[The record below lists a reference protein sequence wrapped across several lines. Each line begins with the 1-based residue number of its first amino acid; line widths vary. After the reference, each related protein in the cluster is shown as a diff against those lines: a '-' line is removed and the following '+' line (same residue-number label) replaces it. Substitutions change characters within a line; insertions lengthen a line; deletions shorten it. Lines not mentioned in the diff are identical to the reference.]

1 MADPEPILVSPD
13 AGRERRRR
21 QREVF
26 LALAGL
32 AGVLGA
38 VLLSLRT
45 LGADTSVF
53 LGLSVFLSVLLVLI
67 LFVLLRNLVKLLVE
81 RRRRVLGSRLRTR
94 LVAAFTAL
102 SLAPTLVM
110 FLVGAKFVQTSVDY
124 WFKNQV
130 DNSLE
135 QALEVGQAFYAGSQ
149 ERLGRRA
156 KHLLDRIREGRLAWG
171 GKSMD
176 QFMETKREEY
186 DLGLLGVLT
195 PDRREQNWR
204 QAEDWAQAWP
214 EAKAAIAWDSLA
226 RQPDFWST
234 ILPGPAADMVVGVLP
249 VDGGKTGYLVL
260 GESIGKGLLY
270 RLDQI
275 VRGVGEYK
283 KLQTMKYPLK
293 VALYMGLALI
303 SLLVVF
309 GAVWFGFK
317 LAKEISAPVQA
328 LAQATERIA
337 RGDLDVR
344 LVDESTDELGLLV
357 QSFNR
362 MAQDLQASRDGLTR
376 ANRRLHVQNLEL
388 AARGQYIEALL
399 DNITAGVVS
408 LDATGRINTLNRAAE
423 ALLGKGPAEAVGR
436 RPGELG
442 LGEFSAL
449 LAEAGDRPAEGL
461 GSGPTRQVFLDAA
474 GRELKLL
481 VNVVPLRD
489 EDGSPSGLV
498 AVFEDITELEKMQ
511 RLEAWKEVARRIA
524 HEIKNPLTPIKL
536 SAQRIAHK
544 FGERIDDPVLAQC
557 TDLIVRQVEH
567 LQQLVAEFSA
577 FARLPE
583 PALAP
588 DRLPPILEEVAQT
601 FQHSHTRIAWSLDAD
616 PDLPELALDRA
627 GMRRVLVN
635 ILSNSA
641 EALRD
646 QEDGAVQVRAAWD
659 RDAGRVRLEVRDN
672 GPGLTP
678 KERSR
683 AFEPYFSRRK
693 GGTGLGLAIVKSIV
707 SDHHGQVRMRPN
719 HPRGTVLEVE
729 LPAPRRRPAA

>member
-21 QREVF
+21 QRELY
-26 LALAGL
+26 LAAAALVA
-32 AGVLGA
+32 VLGA
-38 VLLSLRT
+38 VLVSLRT
-45 LGADTSVF
+45 LGAGTSVF
-53 LGLSVFLSVLLVLI
+53 LGLTVFLSILLVLI

-94 LVAAFTAL
+94 LVVSFTAL
-102 SLAPTLVM
+102 SLAPTVVM

-124 WFKNQV
+124 WFKSQV
-130 DNSLE
+130 DSSLE
-135 QALEVGQAFYAGSQ
+135 QALEVGQSFYAGSQ
-149 ERLGRRA
+149 ERLERRA
-156 KHLLDRIREGRLAWG
+156 KHLLARIREGRLAWG

-176 QFMETKREEY
+176 QFMDTKREEY
-186 DLGLLGVLT
+186 DLGLLGVLS
-195 PDRREQNWR
+195 PDRKEQNWR
-204 QAEDWAQAWP
+204 QSEDWVQAWP
-214 EAKAAIAWDSLA
+214 EAKAAISWDSLA
-226 RQPDFWST
+226 QRPDFWST

-249 VDGGKTGYLVL
+249 VDEGKTGYLVL

-337 RGDLDVR
+337 KGDLDVR

-362 MAQDLQASRDGLTR
+362 MAEDLQGSRDETTQ

-408 LDATGRINTLNRAAE
+408 MDAAGRITTLNRAAE
-423 ALLGKGPAEAVGR
+423 AMLGTQGPQAVGR

-449 LAEAGDRPAEGL
+449 LEEAGSRPAEGL
-461 GSGPTRQVFLDAA
+461 GAGLTRQISLDAA
-474 GRELKLL
+474 GRELKFL

-511 RLEAWKEVARRIA
+511 RLDAWKEVARRIA

-544 FGERIDDPVLAQC
+544 FGERLDDPVLTQC

-567 LQQLVAEFSA
+567 LQQMVAEFST

-583 PALAP
+583 LTLAP
-588 DRLPPILEEVAQT
+588 DHLPPILEEVAQT
-601 FQHSHTRIAWSLDAD
+601 FQHSHTHIAWTLHVA
-616 PDLPELALDRA
+616 PDMPELPLDRA
-627 GMRRVLVN
+627 GMRHVLVN
-635 ILSNSA
+635 LLSNAA
-641 EALRD
+641 EVLKD
-646 QEDGAVQVRAAWD
+646 QPGGAVEVRAEYD
-659 RDAGRVRLEVRDN
+659 RAAGRVRLEVRDN

-678 KERSR
+678 EERSR
-683 AFEPYFSRRK
+683 AFEPYFSRKK
-693 GGTGLGLAIVKSIV
+693 GGTGLGLTIVKSIV
-707 SDHHGQVRMRPN
+707 TDHHGQVRMRPN
-719 HPRGTVLEVE
+719 RPRGTVLEVE
-729 LPAPRRRPAA
+729 LPVPQGSAAA

>member
-13 AGRERRRR
+13 ASRERRRR
-21 QREVF
+21 QRELY
-26 LALAGL
+26 LALAAL

-38 VLLSLRT
+38 VLVSLRT
-45 LGADTSVF
+45 LGAGTSVF
-53 LGLSVFLSVLLVLI
+53 LGLTVFLSILLVLI

-81 RRRRVLGSRLRTR
+81 RRRKVLGSRLRTR
-94 LVAAFTAL
+94 LVLAFTAL
-102 SLAPTLVM
+102 SLAPTVVM

-124 WFKNQV
+124 WFKSQV

-135 QALEVGQAFYAGSQ
+135 QALEVGQSFYAGSQ
-149 ERLGRRA
+149 ERLERRA
-156 KHLLDRIREGRLAWG
+156 RHLLARIREGRLAWG

-176 QFMETKREEY
+176 QFMDTKREEY
-186 DLGLLGVLT
+186 DLSLLGVLS
-195 PDRREQNWR
+195 PERAEQNWR
-204 QAEDWAQAWP
+204 QTDDWVQAWP
-214 EAKAAIAWDSLA
+214 EAKAAIGWDSLA
-226 RQPDFWST
+226 QRPDFWST

-249 VDGGKTGYLVL
+249 VDEGKTGYLVL

-337 RGDLDVR
+337 KGDLDVR
-344 LVDESTDELGLLV
+344 LVDDSTDELGLLV

-362 MAQDLQASRDGLTR
+362 MAEDLQGSRDEITQ
-376 ANRRLHVQNLEL
+376 ANLRLHIQNLEL

-423 ALLGKGPAEAVGR
+423 ALLGTGSEAAVGR

-442 LGEFSAL
+442 LGEFSDL
-449 LAEAGDRPAEGL
+449 LLEAGDRPAEGL
-461 GSGPTRQVFLDAA
+461 GSGLTRQISLDAA

-489 EDGSPSGLV
+489 EGGSHSGLV

-511 RLEAWKEVARRIA
+511 RLNAWKEVARLIA

-544 FGERIDDPVLAQC
+544 FGERIDDPVLTQC

-567 LQQLVAEFSA
+567 LQQMVAEFST

-583 PALAP
+583 LTLAL

-601 FQHSHTRIAWSLDAD
+601 FQHSHTQIAWSLDVA
-616 PDLPELALDRA
+616 PDLPELVMDRA
-627 GMRRVLVN
+627 GMRHVLVN
-635 ILSNSA
+635 ILANAA
-641 EALRD
+641 EALKD
-646 QEDGAVQVRAAWD
+646 QEDGAVDMRATYD
-659 RDAGRVRLEVRDN
+659 PVGGRVRLEVRDN
-672 GPGLTP
+672 GPGFTP
-678 KERSR
+678 EERSR
-683 AFEPYFSRRK
+683 AFEPYFSRKK
-693 GGTGLGLAIVKSIV
+693 GGTGLGLTIVKSIV
-707 SDHHGQVRMRPN
+707 TDHHGHVRVRPN
-719 HPRGTVLEVE
+719 HPRGTVLLVE
-729 LPAPRRRPAA
+729 LPAPQGRPAA

>member
-1 MADPEPILVSPD
+1 MAGPEPILVSPD

-21 QREVF
+21 QRELY
-26 LALAGL
+26 LALAAL
-32 AGVLGA
+32 AAVLGA
-38 VLLSLRT
+38 VLVSLRT
-45 LGADTSVF
+45 LGAGTSVF
-53 LGLSVFLSVLLVLI
+53 LGLTVFLSVLLVLI

-94 LVAAFTAL
+94 LVLAFTAL
-102 SLAPTLVM
+102 SLAPTVVM

-124 WFKNQV
+124 WFKSQV

-135 QALEVGQAFYAGSQ
+135 QALEVGQSFYAGSQ
-149 ERLGRRA
+149 ERLERRA
-156 KHLLDRIREGRLAWG
+156 KHLLARIREGRLAWG

-176 QFMETKREEY
+176 QFMDTKREEY
-186 DLGLLGVLT
+186 DLSLLGVLS
-195 PDRREQNWR
+195 PERAEQNWR
-204 QAEDWAQAWP
+204 QTDDWVQAWP
-214 EAKAAIAWDSLA
+214 EAKAAIGWDSLA
-226 RQPDFWST
+226 QRPDFWST

-337 RGDLDVR
+337 KGDLDVR

-362 MAQDLQASRDGLTR
+362 MAEDLRGSRDEITL
-376 ANRRLHVQNLEL
+376 ANRRLHIQNLEL

-408 LDATGRINTLNRAAE
+408 MDATGRINTLNRAAE
-423 ALLGKGPAEAVGR
+423 ALLGTGSEAAVGR

-442 LGEFSAL
+442 LGEFSDL
-449 LAEAGDRPAEGL
+449 LAEAGNRPAEGL
-461 GSGPTRQVFLDAA
+461 GSGLTRQISLDAA

-489 EDGSPSGLV
+489 EDGSHSGLV

-511 RLEAWKEVARRIA
+511 RLNAWKEVARLIA

-544 FGERIDDPVLAQC
+544 FGERIDDPVLTQC

-567 LQQLVAEFSA
+567 LQQMVAEFST

-583 PALAP
+583 LTLAP

-601 FQHSHTRIAWSLDAD
+601 FQHSHTRIAWSLDVA
-616 PDLPELALDRA
+616 PDLPELVMDRA
-627 GMRRVLVN
+627 GMRHVLVN
-635 ILSNSA
+635 VLANAA
-641 EALRD
+641 EALKD
-646 QEDGAVQVRAAWD
+646 QEDGAVDVRATYD
-659 RDAGRVRLEVRDN
+659 PVGGRVRLEVRDN
-672 GPGLTP
+672 GPGFTP
-678 KERSR
+678 EERSR
-683 AFEPYFSRRK
+683 AFEPYFSRKK
-693 GGTGLGLAIVKSIV
+693 GGTGLGLTIVKSIV
-707 SDHHGQVRMRPN
+707 TDHHGHVRVRPN
-719 HPRGTVLEVE
+719 HPRGTVLLVE
-729 LPAPRRRPAA
+729 LPAPQRRPAA